1 MKSGNRVPVATA
13 GVSAVVE
20 SDVLV
25 GRLDVRD
32 DVAEQ
37 GPRIRHVPAVIVPAD
52 DHAQTGDLRHFQRQQ
67 VVVARGLL
75 AVGGL
80 RHLPL
85 LARALLDQAAQL
97 VDLAGTQLRVE
108 VDEQFALCQLEIRLP
123 APVPQLSQVLIVHQD
138 QRESER
144 RNHSLVQSGPEAT
157 ANLHNSST

>member
-1 MKSGNRVPVATA
+1 MKSANGVPVAAA

-20 SDVLV
+20 SHVLV

-52 DHAQTGDLRHFQRQQ
+52 DHAQTGDLSHVQRQQ

-75 AVGGL
+75 SVGRL

-85 LARALLDQAAQL
+85 QSRALLDEVAQL
-97 VDLAGTQLRVE
+97 VDLARAQLRVE
-108 VDEQFALCQLEIRLP
+108 VDEQFAFYQLEIRLP

-138 QRESER
+138 QGESER
-144 RNHSLVQSGPEAT
+144 PKPFISSVTARSGC
-157 ANLHNSST
+157 